1 MARSIAVGAA
11 RAFPAGTATRADA
24 SPFRGRHRRLARG
37 ERRRPVATTT
47 KAHARPPI
55 AEEAAGD
62 GDDDDDSRLARELE
76 AMVESTRAAGAGARM
91 HVVAFSG
98 GVDSSLVAHVVH
110 RAFGAG
116 DDEDDDDRSDASPR
130 CVAAIGVSPS
140 LPQSQLHIARDVAA
154 HIGIPLWELRTNEGD
169 VPEYVANDGES
180 CAHCKN
186 ALYSTLRAVAAAAVN
201 DVASD
206 VAPSDVAPSDVAPS
220 DVAPSDVAPSAEQRV
235 VLYNGTNADD
245 LKDPT
250 RLGILAAAHHRVE
263 SPACHLDKTRVRR
276 LAFAAGLP
284 NWNLAAAPCL
294 RSRLAPG
301 VHATP
306 SQLEAVEAAEAA
318 VRAAL
323 DVGPTENMRVRVM
336 SRAGDAALA
345 TLELDASRVE
355 EVAIGGDAFDVV
367 SAELG
372 KRGMWLSDV
381 RAFESGSVAK
391 RLVFPDDDDDDA
403 AGDDD
408 DTAGDDGGGK
418 VAWSSL
424 FMRFAPAVVASSSSA
439 PGPLERWDA
448 EQCEIAMAGG
458 DPFVVSFG
466 TTWCGPCHVL
476 EPELETLAEFT
487 WEFDDSIAV
496 AKLDAEA
503 SPAEEALAGRLGVDA
518 YPTTV
523 WMIGGREAHRVEGA
537 LPAAA
542 LVQLTASLV
551 MDGEVA
557 EVARA
562 TRPEMFAPVPLE
574 PF

>member
-1 MARSIAVGAA
+1 MTRSIAVGAA

-37 ERRRPVATTT
+37 ERRRPLPTTT
-47 KAHARPPI
+47 KALARPRI

-62 GDDDDDSRLARELE
+62 GDDDARLARELE
-76 AMVESTRAAGAGARM
+76 AMVESTRAAGAGARI

-116 DDEDDDDRSDASPR
+116 DDDDDRSDASPR

-140 LPQSQLHIARDVAA
+140 LPQSQLQIARDVAR

-186 ALYSTLRAVAAAAVN
+186 TLYSTLRAVAAAA
-201 DVASD
+201 AE
-206 VAPSDVAPSDVAPS
+206 VAPS
-220 DVAPSDVAPSAEQRV
+220 DVAPSDVAPSAGNQHV

-276 LAFAAGLP
+276 LARAAGLP

-306 SQLEAVEAAEAA
+306 EQLGAVEAAEAA
-318 VRAAL
+318 VRVAL
-323 DVGPTENMRVRVM
+323 NVGPTENMRVRVM
-336 SRAGDAALA
+336 SRAGDLALA
-345 TLELDASRVE
+345 TLELDASRVQ
-355 EVAIGGDAFDVV
+355 EVAVGGDAFDVV

-391 RLVFPDDDDDDA
+391 RSSLA
-403 AGDDD
+403 EEEEE
-408 DTAGDDGGGK
+408 DDGDAI
-418 VAWSSL
+418 AWSSL
-424 FMRFAPAVVASSSSA
+424 FLGFAPSVASFGAA

-448 EQCEIAMAGG
+448 EQCEIALAGG
-458 DPFVVSFG
+458 DAFVVSFG

-476 EPELETLAEFT
+476 EPELETLAKLT

-496 AKLDAEA
+496 AKVDAEA
-503 SPAEEALAGRLGVDA
+503 SPAETALAGRLGVDA

-523 WMIGGREAHRVEGA
+523 WMRHGREAHRVEGA

-542 LVQLTASLV
+542 LVQLTASIL
-551 MDGEVA
+551 MDDEVA

>member
-1 MARSIAVGAA
+1 MTRSIALGAA

-24 SPFRGRHRRLARG
+24 SPFRGRHRRLTRG
-37 ERRRPVATTT
+37 ERRRPLPTTT
-47 KAHARPPI
+47 KVLARPPI

-62 GDDDDDSRLARELE
+62 GDDDARLARELE

-116 DDEDDDDRSDASPR
+116 DDDDDDDDDLSGASPR

-140 LPQSQLHIARDVAA
+140 LPQSQLQIARDVAA
-154 HIGIPLWELRTNEGD
+154 HIGIPLWELPTNEGD
-169 VPEYVANDGES
+169 IPEYVANDGES

-186 ALYSTLRAVAAAAVN
+186 TLYSTLRAVAAAAA
-201 DVASD
+201 DSTA
-206 VAPSDVAPSDVAPS
+206 APSDAV
-220 DVAPSDVAPSAEQRV
+220 PSAAQHV

-263 SPACHLDKTRVRR
+263 SPACRLDKTRVRR
-276 LAFAAGLP
+276 LARAAGLP

-301 VHATP
+301 VRATP
-306 SQLEAVEAAEAA
+306 GQLEAVEAAEAA
-318 VRAAL
+318 VRVAL
-323 DVGPTENMRVRVM
+323 NVGPTENMRVRVK
-336 SRAGDAALA
+336 SRAGDVALA

-355 EVAIGGDAFDVV
+355 EVAVGGDAFDVV

-391 RLVFPDDDDDDA
+391 RSIADGDDDDDGA
-403 AGDDD
+403 F
-408 DTAGDDGGGK
+408 
-418 VAWSSL
+418 AWSSL
-424 FMRFAPAVVASSSSA
+424 FLRFAPSVASFEA

-458 DPFVVSFG
+458 EVFVVSFG

-476 EPELETLAEFT
+476 EPELETLARFA

-503 SPAEEALAGRLGVDA
+503 SPAEAALAGRLGVDA

-523 WMIGGREAHRVEGA
+523 WMRGGREAHRVEGA

-542 LVQLTASLV
+542 LAQLTASLL

-557 EVARA
+557 EVALV
-562 TRPEMFAPVPLE
+562 TRPEMFAPTPLE